1 MFPFQDDFSVGT
13 IHGANAKPSTPN
25 TAMAATAIEVVEIQD
40 NNDNVNVLPSKT
52 MSKPQSEVAVGSW
65 VASSSNPVS
74 GPAPTLPSPRPP
86 AEDQKILPAPV
97 RLVEPPGG
105 ADGK

>member
-1 MFPFQDDFSVGT
+1 MLAITEYEQQDWVKLLSQEGNVQHRKKAHLNPNVVFPFQDDFSVGT

-52 MSKPQSEVAVGSW
+52 MSKPQSEVAVGS
-65 VASSSNPVS
+65 
-74 GPAPTLPSPRPP
+74 
-86 AEDQKILPAPV
+86 
-97 RLVEPPGG
+97 
-105 ADGK
+105 